1 MASNGRWSTASRC
14 LAELDFE
21 SSLRARVEDF
31 EIAMMEG
38 YADAG
43 VTLDASLVA
52 RYRVHKWMAK
62 LGRTRETLRS
72 GGDEKVARVLDRIE
86 SFLES

>member
-1 MASNGRWSTASRC
+1 
-14 LAELDFE
+14 
-21 SSLRARVEDF
+21 
-31 EIAMMEG
+31 MEG